1 MSRAKVA
8 RETREGRGGPSFCSE
23 LVPKHDQLQQGL
35 GYGWSFDEDGQTS
48 FLDCL
53 EPATDIY
60 GRSDDTGGHASLT
73 TASLMRLITSTSLLD
88 LYLLQSS
95 SCINAGNNT
104 TLPSSTVMNGQS
116 PSKRNRR
123 LSGSTTL
130 STLEGLVEAYAASE
144 RSEVSPAFI
153 HAGDL
158 DRQSFVDARREL
170 VAGRPSL
177 PAPGPAPSL
186 LLPPPPVYHPA
197 PYRGEDESDEVV
209 PTPPTRILD
218 RAPLPSVSRFL
229 SELGSGVFHAEES
242 DHDSVSAMGQQE
254 EETSVF
260 GGVKASQPY
269 ETSFGRYNLFPDVK
283 LAPRISRPDSTIPQ
297 ISPKIHPRP
306 STPSLA
312 STIPLDISGYNNDQ
326 DLMLQRQDK
335 PSPRLIEN
343 ARTHSLIN
351 DSVWLQRDK
360 EGRRRSW
367 SLFVVCAIFPFI
379 LFLFAF
385 GVFDRIMVQLAG
397 THARPTL
404 RQKSLAKYLCV
415 VEIVAWPSLVA

>member
-1 MSRAKVA
+1 M
-8 RETREGRGGPSFCSE
+8 
-23 LVPKHDQLQQGL
+23 
-35 GYGWSFDEDGQTS
+35 
-48 FLDCL
+48 
-53 EPATDIY
+53 
-60 GRSDDTGGHASLT
+60 SLT
-73 TASLMRLITSTSLLD
+73 TVSLMRLVSEENAVKGHTSPPKALAAAQTSPYRVLPVNNHASSSSLTATSSHSSTSLLD

-104 TLPSSTVMNGQS
+104 TLPSSTVMDGQS
-116 PSKRNRR
+116 PSKGARR
-123 LSGSTTL
+123 SSGSTTL
-130 STLEGLVEAYAASE
+130 ESLVEAYAASA

-158 DRQSFVDARREL
+158 DRQSYVDARCE
-170 VAGRPSL
+170 VAAGPPSL

-186 LLPPPPVYHPA
+186 LLPPPPVYRPV
-197 PYRGEDESDEVV
+197 PYRGEDESDEAV

-218 RAPLPSVSRFL
+218 RAPPPSISRFL

-242 DHDSVSAMGQQE
+242 DNDSVSAMGQQE

-260 GGVKASQPY
+260 GEVKASQPY
-269 ETSFGRYNLFPDVK
+269 ETSFGRYNLFPDVE
-283 LAPRISRPDSTIPQ
+283 LAPRISRPNNTIPKT
-297 ISPKIHPRP
+297 SPNIQPRP

-312 STIPLDISGYNNDQ
+312 STIPLDISGYNDDQ
-326 DLMLQRQDK
+326 DLVLQRQDK
-335 PSPRLIEN
+335 ASPHLIEN

-351 DSVWLQRDK
+351 DTVWLRRDK

-367 SLFVVCAIFPFI
+367 ALFVICAIVPFI

-385 GVFDRIMVQLAG
+385 GVFDKTMVQLAG

-415 VEIVAWPSLVA
+415 VEIVAWPGLVA